1 MSKAVFFDL
10 DGTIRGT
17 KSGAVAPS
25 SPADQVVLP
34 GRKEKIHELKRDG
47 YKIIAVTNQ
56 AGVEHGHL
64 TEKDVKECL
73 YHLNESLGFPFDDM
87 LYEKSKDQNH
97 PRRKPN
103 PGMILEAAERHGVN
117 LKDSV
122 MVGDMESDQKAAENA
137 GVSFSWAKDFFG

>member
-10 DGTIRGT
+10 DGTIRTT
-17 KSGAVAPS
+17 KSGDVAPAY
-25 SPADQVVLP
+25 PWDQVVLP
-34 GRKEKIHELKRDG
+34 GRKEKIAELKQKG

-64 TEKDVKECL
+64 TEGDVLLCL
-73 YHLNESLGFPFDDM
+73 YDLDESLGFPFDDM
-87 LYEKSKDQNH
+87 LYEKSKDPAH

-103 PGMILEAAERHGVN
+103 PGMILEAAEKHGIS